1 MQGSE
6 SEGFLDYNYET
17 EVKNEE
23 SLQEDDFN
31 SLPLAELR
39 SFLFNFLIKIACNI
53 ELSKMGHQCGYFLIC
68 ID

>member
-6 SEGFLDYNYET
+6 GLLDYNYET

-23 SLQEDDFN
+23 SLHEDDFN

-53 ELSKMGHQCGYFLIC
+53 ELSKMGHQCRYFLIC